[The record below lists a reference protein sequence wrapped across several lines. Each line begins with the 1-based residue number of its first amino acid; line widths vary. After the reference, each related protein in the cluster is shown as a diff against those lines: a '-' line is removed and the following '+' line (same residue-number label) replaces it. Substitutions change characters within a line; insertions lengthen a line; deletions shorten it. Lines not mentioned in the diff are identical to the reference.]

1 MSESETPVMPWEI
14 SLKNASWFIADHP
27 DGGKVLKLVPI
38 APSPQGMVPLGVAV
52 EVVFNKDGWEKFR
65 ADVQAGA
72 RGVSK
77 VVIPQPGT
85 NGHLN

>member
-1 MSESETPVMPWEI
+1 MENKDVPVMPWEI
-14 SLKNASWFIADHP
+14 SLKNAGWFITDTP
-27 DGGKVLKLVPI
+27 TGKLLKF
-38 APSPQGMVPLGVAV
+38 VPLTLTAQGQMPIGTAV
-52 EVVFNKDGWEKFR
+52 EIHFDHTGWDRFS
-65 ADVQAGA
+65 ADVAAGE